1 MEILETWTE
10 HTEQPQHLI
19 YAQLFFNFALTLIS
33 PLQGSWIHAHTH
45 TGHLVKQWAPRVPKL
60 QENTSSKG
68 ANGEHYY
75 LEQRSLY
82 MLATKH
88 YIAEEPTEHEENGK
102 SFDVTS
108 LPRVVQYLP
117 LTVPSFTHA
126 HTNTRI
132 HTRAPT
138 QLAVVLHT
146 LLPAGATWAFP
157 PTCLLAKA
165 ALSYVYRYQSRMC
178 RPQQQMTNAWT

>member
-1 MEILETWTE
+1 
-10 HTEQPQHLI
+10 
-19 YAQLFFNFALTLIS
+19 
-33 PLQGSWIHAHTH
+33 
-45 TGHLVKQWAPRVPKL
+45 
-60 QENTSSKG
+60 
-68 ANGEHYY
+68 
-75 LEQRSLY
+75 

-132 HTRAPT
+132 HTRSHPIGSGFTHAVTCRSYMGIPSYLPT
-138 QLAVVLHT
+138 SQGSFIICVQISIAHVSPTTTNDKCLDLAQT
-146 LLPAGATWAFP
+146 
-157 PTCLLAKA
+157 K
-165 ALSYVYRYQSRMC
+165 
-178 RPQQQMTNAWT
+178 